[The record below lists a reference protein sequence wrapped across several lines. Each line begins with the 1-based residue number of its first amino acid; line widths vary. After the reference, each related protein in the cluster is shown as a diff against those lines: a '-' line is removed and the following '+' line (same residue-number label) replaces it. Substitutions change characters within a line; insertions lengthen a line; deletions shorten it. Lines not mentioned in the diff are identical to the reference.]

1 MFDDLNCIKSNNQ
14 HFKRY
19 FHLSTASEKLT
30 RKGSKHEQP
39 EIRRMQI
46 IEAAMV
52 CFGEHGYNTTTI
64 DTIGKQAKLSKG
76 SIYRFFSSKD
86 ELMLAIIE
94 YISDE
99 FDKRFESETVGQSNL
114 EQLETFCK
122 ISIEDIIEHKE
133 LADLWFQIINLDF
146 ARDAITQL
154 FKKDL
159 AIITSIVT
167 SGIVAGE
174 FRESAKDTVPD
185 AMMAMMNGSFLLS
198 HILNQE
204 EEEWLEKFQRSWQI
218 IKSQLIES

>member
-1 MFDDLNCIKSNNQ
+1 M
-14 HFKRY
+14 KRY
-19 FHLSTASEKLT
+19 FQLTTASEKLT

-76 SIYRFFSSKD
+76 SVYRFFSSKD

-94 YISDE
+94 YIAGE
-99 FDKRFESETVGQSNL
+99 FDKRFENETAGQSYL
-114 EQLETFCK
+114 EQLETFCR
-122 ISIEDIIEHKE
+122 ISVEEVIEHNA

-146 ARDAITQL
+146 ARNTITRL

-159 AIITSIVT
+159 AIITNIVT
-167 SGIVAGE
+167 GGIEAGE

-204 EEEWLEKFQRSWQI
+204 EKEWLEKFKRSWQLL
-218 IKSQLIES
+218 KSQLIK

>member
-1 MFDDLNCIKSNNQ
+1 
-14 HFKRY
+14 
-19 FHLSTASEKLT
+19 
-30 RKGSKHEQP
+30 
-39 EIRRMQI
+39 MQI